1 VNESQNPVFT
11 DAELEASLQGLGA
24 AELEQR
30 LEFAPL
36 LAGSLDGAR
45 GCRCLGLLQLQDPAR
60 PDLRQRCA
68 DADRVRG
75 PDARRRLL
83 GHRPDQRRRLLSR
96 LPQPGDLR
104 SGRPPRPAAPGSGGP
119 GRRPAAPAGKAA
131 HAAAWDLWNF
141 RALFPDAGP
150 AELAAVK
157 REQAAILARER
168 EALARLWSG
177 DTDLLSPGRT
187 YLAARPGL
195 VTGIT
200 VSLHTGPYQLLAEPW
215 LAAGL
220 QPLILLNGSALPRF
234 REAAFTL
241 QRNLRHRA
249 ARAVGGRRRTGLHAG
264 RGHGGARGPPGARL
278 PGRQQR

>member
-1 VNESQNPVFT
+1 M
-11 DAELEASLQGLGA
+11 
-24 AELEQR
+24 
-30 LEFAPL
+30 
-36 LAGSLDGAR
+36 
-45 GCRCLGLLQLQDPAR
+45 
-60 PDLRQRCA
+60 
-68 DADRVRG
+68 
-75 PDARRRLL
+75 
-83 GHRPDQRRRLLSR
+83 SR

-104 SGRPPRPAAPGSGGP
+104 SGRPPRPAAPGRGGP

-249 ARAVGGRRRTGLHAG
+249 VARWADRAGCRQRDG
-264 RGHGGARGPPGARL
+264 RGLRQAAGPALRRCAVSRALAGWVSSRPRQAPARR
-278 PGRQQR
+278 